1 MRRCGLILACTFAL
15 AQPAW
20 AQLFGNSAELTRQIQ
35 AQQQRVDALD
45 ARIGR
50 LESAMQNNEPFLGLL
65 KEVETLK
72 AEIAKL
78 RGQAEVQVHQ
88 MDTLGK
94 RQNDLY
100 VDLDQRVTDLA
111 KSPKPASAAGGGSPE
126 VAPSQPAPAAVVAS
140 PPGPVAAPSA
150 PRLDP
155 MMESRSYEASL
166 DHFRGANY
174 AGAIA
179 GFKGFLQAH
188 PDSTLASN
196 AQYWIGYSYFALKD
210 YKSALAHQQ
219 KLVAVYPTS
228 AKVPDALLNIASSM
242 IELDDLS
249 GARKVLEAL
258 VAKYPGTPAANLATR
273 RLSALK

>member
-1 MRRCGLILACTFAL
+1 MALRQLFSFAL
-15 AQPAW
+15 VLAVMLVRPAW
-20 AQLFGNSAELTRQIQ
+20 AANTDELARQLQALQQI
-35 AQQQRVDALD
+35 VGSFD
-45 ARIGR
+45 ARLAK
-50 LESAMQNNEPFLGLL
+50 LESVTQQNQPLLGMLQ
-65 KEVETLK
+65 EVEALK
-72 AEIAKL
+72 SEVAKL

-111 KSPKPASAAGGGSPE
+111 KSLKSASAASPE
-126 VAPSQPAPAAVVAS
+126 VAPSPTATPAVAAS
-140 PPGPVAAPSA
+140 SPGPVATASSPQ
-150 PRLDP
+150 LDP
-155 MMESRSYEASL
+155 MMESRTYETSL

-179 GFKGFLQAH
+179 GFKGFLKAY

-219 KLVAVYPTS
+219 KLLAVYPTS
-228 AKVPDALLNIASSM
+228 AKVPDAMLNIASSM
-242 IELDDLS
+242 IAMDDLT
-249 GARKVLEAL
+249 GARKILEEL
-258 VAKYPGTPAANLATR
+258 VAKHPGTNAANLATR